1 MNIWVWCLCSV
12 HIHTRMQHQYVSH
25 QSHLL
30 TLNELYHL
38 LMGHG
43 GHQRAVDLEVKTT
56 DGWSVWR
63 KQWIHVWWEKAGR
76 TFMIRSP
83 SWTPALT
90 AAPPS
95 STNICTHNI
104 FQFSILYHMFCWFQI
119 GKHVHGGFSEH
130 FNCAG
135 VSPSRTCCTSLTL
148 SPQTVKPK
156 PSWSFC
162 TTTHRWTRPGPGE
175 RWSREVTNNRQTWM
189 GRKIDPESQLPV
201 LSTEMSG
208 VSSLCC
214 AAEDLRSE
222 SPMVRLLSLCLG
234 DIRERLSTRR
244 LIQKTLWNAGRTMR
258 EWRQEGS
265 LK

>member
-1 MNIWVWCLCSV
+1 MNIWVGVYVQYIYTHERSTNMW
-12 HIHTRMQHQYVSH
+12 HTNPIY
-25 QSHLL
+25 SHLMSFTTSWWDMEDTSEPL
-30 TLNELYHL
+30 TWKWRRQ
-38 LMGHG
+38 M
-43 GHQRAVDLEVKTT
+43 VEVCEESS
-56 DGWSVWR
+56 GFMFGER
-63 KQWIHVWWEKAGR
+63 KQEEPLWFGPLRGPRPWLLHHLQAQ
-76 TFMIRSP
+76 TYAHA
-83 SWTPALT
+83 TY
-90 AAPPS
+90 
-95 STNICTHNI
+95 
-104 FQFSILYHMFCWFQI
+104 FSFPYFAWALYHMFCWFQI

-130 FNCAG
+130 IKVSAG

-175 RWSREVTNNRQTWM
+175 RSSREVTNNRQTLM
-189 GRKIDPESQLPV
+189 GRKVDPESQLPV

-244 LIQKTLWNAGRTMR
+244 LIQKTLWKC
-258 EWRQEGS
+258 W
-265 LK
+265 